1 MSEAASEAEVE
12 RLAETAGGMMAETA
26 LMRRGTIGRLLLPEA
41 DLASVAEA
49 GLDTLEIE
57 EEEDSGEED
66 GEIVDGKKL

>member
-1 MSEAASEAEVE
+1 
-12 RLAETAGGMMAETA
+12 
-26 LMRRGTIGRLLLPEA
+26 
-41 DLASVAEA
+41 VAEA